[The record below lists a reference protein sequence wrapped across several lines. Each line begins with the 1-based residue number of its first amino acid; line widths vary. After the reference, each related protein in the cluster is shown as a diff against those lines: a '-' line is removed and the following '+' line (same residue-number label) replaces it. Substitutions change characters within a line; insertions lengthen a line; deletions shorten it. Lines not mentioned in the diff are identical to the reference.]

1 MLLLPSF
8 DSCRDR
14 WCERERKGERNKV
27 GQKQHENKDFSVEE
41 KRKKGWRRWSIII
54 HTQSEIIMS
63 CEICLASLLLCSIFL
78 FFSLKLIDHQSDPL
92 LFYRLRCYKN
102 VLLLLHHTLDSLAVF
117 DTNPMMVVASS
128 FILGCLSR
136 SPFSSHISSCL
147 FYKNHLDLCWH

>member
-14 WCERERKGERNKV
+14 WCERERERNKV

-41 KRKKGWRRWSIII
+41 KRMTKMK
-54 HTQSEIIMS
+54 HHHPYTESEIIMS
-63 CEICLASLLLCSIFL
+63 CEICLASLLLCSVSL
-78 FFSLKLIDHQSDPL
+78 FFLLVFPLKLIDHQSDPL

-102 VLLLLHHTLDSLAVF
+102 VLLLLYHTLDSLAVF
-117 DTNPMMVVASS
+117 DTNPMMVAASS

-136 SPFSSHISSCL
+136 SPFSSHIFFRVS
-147 FYKNHLDLCWH
+147 FTRIT